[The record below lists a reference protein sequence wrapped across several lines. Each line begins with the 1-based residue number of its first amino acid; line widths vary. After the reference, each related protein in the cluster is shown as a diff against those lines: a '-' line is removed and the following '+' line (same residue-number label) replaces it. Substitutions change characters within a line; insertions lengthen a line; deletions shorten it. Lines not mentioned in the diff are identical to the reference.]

1 MALLGP
7 GGHSA
12 PPKVDDPDKAPNRGV
27 LPDEGNIRERL
38 ATLEQRADGLDDAKA
53 SHTELEQLKNWI
65 LTRVIAI
72 MVGVVAIL
80 GLVIKVLM
88 DKIP

>member
-1 MALLGP
+1 MTILGP
-7 GGHSA
+7 GGHS
-12 PPKVDDPDKAPNRGV
+12 PTPKADDPDKASNRGV

-38 ATLEQRADGLDDAKA
+38 ATLEQKANGLDDAKA
-53 SHTELEQLKNWI
+53 SHTELEQLKSWI
-65 LTRVIAI
+65 LNRVIVI

-80 GLVIKVLM
+80 GLVIKVLI